1 MKIAIIIEHFDP
13 ARGGAERFAVW
24 LARQLAQRGHEV
36 HVVCHDAKRP
46 IHPLRAAHQG
56 SSHDAAR
63 SEHSLGQPEPVIPE
77 GVHVHRLRGFKLST
91 GMGFRLFGR
100 RARLWCKRHR
110 PDVAHSITVAWAG
123 DLYHP
128 QAGVYQGIQA
138 QAIAARNTKSDMTLK
153 RWLMRLSSK
162 QRTLLALEQRAVRP
176 RSEGGPWKIFS
187 LSQMMSEEFFR
198 YYNVGEGRLIRLDN
212 PRMDGLPELV
222 GLDAARARFRAHYGL
237 AETDLVAAFVG
248 HDFRRKGLRWAVE
261 TIAFSHKNWK
271 LLVVGLGK
279 CREYVEQAQRLGLSD
294 RVKFVGP
301 TRDMHQVYAAA
312 DALLLPTFYDSFGF
326 VGIEALSYGL
336 PVISTRFLG
345 CAPVISE
352 NHLGTI
358 VQSPKDVAAMAKALD
373 GLPAGGPARIE
384 LAQRARDASAGM
396 TGEEFM
402 RQTLEVYEQLC
413 RHDHRPTP
421 AKRRS
426 A

>member
-24 LARQLAQRGHEV
+24 LAEELVERGHEV
-36 HVVCHDAKRP
+36 HVVCHDAKRR

-63 SEHSLGQPEPVIPE
+63 SEHSHGQPEPVMPE
-77 GVHVHRLRGFKLST
+77 GVHVHRLRGLKLST

-138 QAIAARNTKSDMTLK
+138 QAIAARDSKREMTLK
-153 RWLMRLSSK
+153 RWAMRLSSK
-162 QRTLLALEQRAVRP
+162 QRALLVLERRAVQP
-176 RSEGGPWKIFS
+176 RSQGGPWKIFS
-187 LSQMMSEEFFR
+187 LSQMMSEEFAR
-198 YYNVGEGRLIRLDN
+198 YYGVGDGRLIRLDN
-212 PRMDGLPELV
+212 PRMDGLPELA
-222 GLDAARARFRAHYGL
+222 GLDVARARFRAHYGL
-237 AETDLVAAFVG
+237 GEADSVAAFVG
-248 HDFRRKGLRWAVE
+248 HDFRRKGLRWAIE
-261 TIAFSHKNWK
+261 AIAQSRKNWK

-279 CREYVEQAQRLGLSD
+279 CREYVEHAQRLGVSD

-301 TRDMHQVYAAA
+301 TRDMNQVYAAS

-345 CAPVISE
+345 CAPVISQ

-358 VQSPKDVAAMAKALD
+358 VESPKDAAAMAEALD
-373 GLPAGGPARIE
+373 CLPNNGRARAE

-402 RQTLEVYEQLC
+402 RQTLQAYEQLC
-413 RHDHRPTP
+413 RHERRGQSRPG
-421 AKRRS
+421 RS